1 MKKELLSSEIHST
14 VARLL
19 ELARDLSHNDI
30 SSNCLYILTEIENSE
45 ENTNE
50 CQKKR
55 KKINDKKTP
64 KSLAA
69 ILTDLDVLFPKLFDV
84 NLYIYKAKKDSTIIE
99 IQNYPRTALDID
111 YQKITANQE
120 PLLQC
125 KVSVPPYATD
135 SGEKFDINWE
145 LGTLRHKWKLFWW
158 KRNIKKYL
166 DYLNQK

>member
-1 MKKELLSSEIHST
+1 MARDSSFNNISDNCKFIISEIKHSDKNFFE
-14 VARLL
+14 R
-19 ELARDLSHNDI
+19 NKI
-30 SSNCLYILTEIENSE
+30 
-45 ENTNE
+45 
-50 CQKKR
+50 R
-55 KKINDKKTP
+55 KTDNDKKIP
-64 KSLAA
+64 KPLADI
-69 ILTDLDVLFPKLFDV
+69 ILELEILYPNLYDV

-99 IQNYPRTALDID
+99 IQYYPRTALDID

>member
-1 MKKELLSSEIHST
+1 MKKELLYSEIQT
-14 VARLL
+14 IVVQLL
-19 ELARDLSHNDI
+19 ELARDLSHNEI
-30 SSNCLYILTEIENSE
+30 SSNCYYILSEIENSE

-50 CQKKR
+50 RQKKR
-55 KKINDKKTP
+55 KKVNYKKTP
-64 KSLAA
+64 KSLVA

-99 IQNYPRTALDID
+99 IQYYSRSALDID

-120 PLLQC
+120 PMLQC
-125 KVSVPPYATD
+125 KVSVPPYASD

-158 KRNIKKYL
+158 KRKIKKYL
-166 DYLNQK
+166 DNLNQK